1 MEGCSAFHADTVGL
15 SRESGVAMNCKA
27 RREKSTNKR
36 LKTSFESRCAMATKK
51 APAKGNKRSVTK
63 KQHSADYYP
72 IQRNIALGVD
82 GGTFNGTTVG
92 DAGKILSITNRRLYR
107 YGKMY
112 SLKID
117 LDVDVT
123 VGADTEV
130 EVYALANIWDIQ
142 RAYALAKK
150 TFDEA
155 YADERA
161 LGKGQIARWSD
172 FRITHG
178 VNSASDLDPVTFDR
192 DTLALTVQNE
202 GEHAASVVD
211 VGGTVKSFTWGG
223 SSASVLSVLEEWDK
237 AGNVSND
244 PQSFSTTAPYAA
256 VNSDD
261 LNSNEMEALAV
272 RGDNPPYAQST
283 SGDIYVRVATL
294 YYRPGATGMSR
305 LSTGFFDAPC
315 GTFVLKT
322 NNALANGSVRLTAK
336 SGDYKGVMA
345 LDMAQ
350 E

>member
-1 MEGCSAFHADTVGL
+1 
-15 SRESGVAMNCKA
+15 
-27 RREKSTNKR
+27 
-36 LKTSFESRCAMATKK
+36 MATRK

-82 GGTFNGTTVG
+82 GGTFNGTTAT
-92 DAGKILSITNRRLYR
+92 DAGKLLSIVNRRLYR

-123 VGADTEV
+123 VGADTSV
-130 EVYALANIWDIQ
+130 EVYALANIWDVQ

-150 TFDEA
+150 TYDEA
-155 YADERA
+155 MQDERA
-161 LGKGQIARWSD
+161 QMSSNQSRWED
-172 FRITHG
+172 FRISSG
-178 VNSASDLDPVTFDR
+178 VNGANPLDPVTFDR
-192 DTLALTVQNE
+192 DTLALTVRNE
-202 GEHAASVVD
+202 GEHEFSIVD
-211 VGGTVKSFTWGG
+211 EAGTSHSFTWGAAVG
-223 SSASVLSVLEEWDK
+223 DQLGVITEWDK
-237 AGNVSND
+237 AGNVSAD
-244 PQSFSTTAPYAA
+244 PQSAVTTAPYAN
-256 VNSDD
+256 VNNDQLSTI
-261 LNSNEMEALAV
+261 EAEAL
-272 RGDNPPYAQST
+272 GSHGNLPPYAQST

-315 GTFVLKT
+315 GVFVLKT
-322 NNALANGSVRLTAK
+322 NNTLANGSVRMTVKA
-336 SGDYKGVMA
+336 GDYKGVHA

>member
-1 MEGCSAFHADTVGL
+1 
-15 SRESGVAMNCKA
+15 
-27 RREKSTNKR
+27 
-36 LKTSFESRCAMATKK
+36 MANKK
-51 APAKGNKRSVTK
+51 APAKGKKRSVTK
-63 KQHSADYYP
+63 KQHSPDYYP
-72 IQRNIALGVD
+72 IQRNIALGVE

-92 DAGKILSITNRRLYR
+92 DAGQMLSIVNRRLYR

-130 EVYALANIWDIQ
+130 EVYALANNWDIQ

-150 TFDEA
+150 TYDKA
-155 YADERA
+155 YEDERA

-172 FRITHG
+172 FRITTG
-178 VNSASDLDPVTFDR
+178 VNGAAQLDPVTFDR
-192 DTLALTVQNE
+192 DTLALTVRNE
-202 GEHAASVVD
+202 GEHSASVVD
-211 VGGTVKSFTWGG
+211 VGGTLTSFTWGSPATG
-223 SSASVLSVLEEWDK
+223 VLSVLTEWDN
-237 AGNVSND
+237 AGNVSQS
-244 PQSFSTTAPYAA
+244 PQSASSNAPYAG
-256 VNSDD
+256 VNADGM
-261 LNSNEMEALAV
+261 NSNEMVNLAV
-272 RGDNPPYAQST
+272 RGNDPPYAQST
-283 SGDIYVRVATL
+283 SSDIYVRVATL

-322 NNALANGSVRLTAK
+322 NNALGNGSVRLTCKA
-336 SGDYKGVMA
+336 GDYKGVMA

>member
-27 RREKSTNKR
+27 RREKSINKR

-51 APAKGNKRSVTK
+51 APAKGKKRSVTK

-72 IQRNIALGVD
+72 IQRNIALAVD
-82 GGTFNGTTVG
+82 GSTFNGVTVG
-92 DAGKILSITNRRLYR
+92 DVGKLLSITNRRLYR

-112 SLKID
+112 NIKID
-117 LDVDVT
+117 LDVDVG
-123 VGADTEV
+123 VGADTQV

-150 TFDEA
+150 TYDEA
-155 YADERA
+155 YADERS

-172 FRITHG
+172 FRISHG
-178 VNSASDLDPVTFDR
+178 VNSAAELDPVTFDR
-192 DTLALTVQNE
+192 DTLALTVQNV
-202 GEHAASVVD
+202 GEHSTSVVD
-211 VGGTVKSFTWGG
+211 VAGTLSSFTWG
-223 SSASVLSVLEEWDK
+223 SSASGVISVLEEWDH
-237 AGNVSND
+237 AGNVSVS
-244 PQSFSTTAPYAA
+244 PQSASTTAPYAG

-261 LNSNEMEALAV
+261 LNSNEMNNLAV
-272 RGDNPPYAQST
+272 RGNDPPYAQST

-322 NNALANGSVRLTAK
+322 NNALSQGSVRLTCK